1 MTSSGIFHAR
11 VEDHQRP
18 RHRVLVWSHLYVN
31 VDQLIL
37 GNSHVVSCEDSIKPK
52 KASSISLRTII
63 IADIT
68 VVKVLRERTLG
79 LG

>member
-1 MTSSGIFHAR
+1 MTFSGNIHAR

-18 RHRVLVWSHLYVN
+18 WHRVLVWSDLYVN

-37 GNSHVVSCEDSIKPK
+37 RNSHVVSCEDSIKPK
-52 KASSISLRTII
+52 QASSISLITII